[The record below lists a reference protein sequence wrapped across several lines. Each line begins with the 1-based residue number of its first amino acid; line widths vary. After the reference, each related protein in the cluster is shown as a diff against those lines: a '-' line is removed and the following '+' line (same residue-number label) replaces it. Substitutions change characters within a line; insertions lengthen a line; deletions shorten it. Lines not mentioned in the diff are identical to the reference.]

1 MIAFTDITGLAGI
14 ALAASVVL
22 APLGGR
28 VTRAVPAL
36 VAGGVFVLML
46 LPLPMIELPLAG
58 YVRGATGDLSIAAVL
73 ILACAIAVRCGWL
86 KSGLASAHPARLRA
100 ALLLP
105 VFAACVLYPM
115 ALGATPVD
123 AYAWGYGEPW
133 LLAALLGI
141 AIGGVVLRLPLVA
154 PAIALAVLAWAVG
167 WSESCNLWDY
177 LIDPMLCVY
186 ALGKVIAITARARLV
201 RLH

>member
-1 MIAFTDITGLAGI
+1 MIGFTDITGLAGI
-14 ALAASVVL
+14 ALAASVLL

-28 VTRAVPAL
+28 VTRSAPAL

-46 LPLPMIELPLAG
+46 LPLFGLPIAG
-58 YVRGATGDLSIAAVL
+58 YVRGATGDLSITSVL
-73 ILACAIAVRCGWL
+73 VLACAIAARCGWL
-86 KSGLASAHPARLRA
+86 KSSIASAHTGRLRS

-133 LLAALLGI
+133 FLAALLGI
-141 AIGGVVLRLPLVA
+141 AIGGLVLRLPLVA
-154 PAIALAVLAWAVG
+154 PAIALAVLAWAIG
-167 WSESCNLWDY
+167 WSESGNLWDY
-177 LIDPMLCVY
+177 LIDPMMCVY
-186 ALGKVIAITARARLV
+186 ALGKAIALTARARLI
-201 RLH
+201 RSH